1 MNIFNEQN
9 ILAMHLIMASI
20 MVGVI
25 WVIQLVHYP
34 SFRFTDKEKYVSF
47 QIFHMRNIS
56 FIVMPVM
63 ILEFLSGLVLVLYNN
78 NHESLLMVSFFLLLI
93 IWLVTALFFAQIHQK
108 LSKGYDE
115 TLVTKLVSLNWIR
128 TLLWTVRSF
137 IIAYCLI
144 GY

>member
-1 MNIFNEQN
+1 MNIFNEQSM
-9 ILAMHLIMASI
+9 LAIHLILASI

-34 SFRFTDKEKYVSF
+34 SFRFTDREKYVSF
-47 QIFHMRNIS
+47 QIFHMRKIS

-63 ILEFLSGLVLVLYNN
+63 VLEFFSGLLLVLYHSNY
-78 NHESLLMVSFFLLLI
+78 ESLLRISFILLLI

-115 TLVTKLVSLNWIR
+115 TLVRKLVSFNWIR
-128 TLLWTVRSF
+128 TLLWTIRT
-137 IIAYCLI
+137 IIIIYCLI

>member
-1 MNIFNEQN
+1 MNIFNEHSM
-9 ILAMHLIMASI
+9 LAMHLALASI

-34 SFRFTDKEKYVSF
+34 SFRFTDREKYVSF

-56 FIVMPVM
+56 FIVVPVM
-63 ILEFLSGLVLVLYNN
+63 ILEILSGLLLVLYHS
-78 NHESLLMVSFFLLLI
+78 NHESLLRISFILLLI

-115 TLVTKLVSLNWIR
+115 TLVRNLVSLNWIR
-128 TLLWTVRSF
+128 TLLWTIRT
-137 IIAYCLI
+137 IIITYCLI

>member
-1 MNIFNEQN
+1 MNIFNGQSM
-9 ILAMHLIMASI
+9 LAMHLALASI

-34 SFRFTDKEKYVSF
+34 SFRFTDREKYVSF

-56 FIVMPVM
+56 FIVVPVM
-63 ILEFLSGLVLVLYNN
+63 ILEFLSGLLLVLYHS
-78 NHESLLMVSFFLLLI
+78 NHESLLRISFILLLI

-115 TLVTKLVSLNWIR
+115 TLVRKLVSFNWIR
-128 TLLWTVRSF
+128 TLLWTIRT
-137 IIAYCLI
+137 IIITYCLI

>member
-1 MNIFNEQN
+1 MNIFNEQSM
-9 ILAMHLIMASI
+9 LAMHLVLASI

-34 SFRFTDKEKYVSF
+34 SFRFTDREKYVSF

-56 FIVMPVM
+56 FIVVPVM
-63 ILEFLSGLVLVLYNN
+63 ILEFLSGLLLVLYHSNQ
-78 NHESLLMVSFFLLLI
+78 ESLLRISFILLLI
-93 IWLVTALFFAQIHQK
+93 IWLVTAMFFAQIHQK

-115 TLVTKLVSLNWIR
+115 TLVRNLVSLNWIR
-128 TLLWTVRSF
+128 TLLWTIRT
-137 IIAYCLI
+137 IIITYCFI

>member
-1 MNIFNEQN
+1 MNIFNEQSM
-9 ILAMHLIMASI
+9 LAMHLALASL

-34 SFRFTDKEKYVSF
+34 SFRFTDREKYVSF
-47 QIFHMRNIS
+47 QIFHMRKIS

-63 ILEFLSGLVLVLYNN
+63 VLEFLSGLLLVLYHS
-78 NHESLLMVSFFLLLI
+78 NHESLLRISFILLLI

-115 TLVTKLVSLNWIR
+115 TLVRKLVSFNWIR
-128 TLLWTVRSF
+128 TLLWTTRT
-137 IIAYCLI
+137 IIITYCLI
-144 GY
+144 GH

>member
-1 MNIFNEQN
+1 MNIFNEQSM
-9 ILAMHLIMASI
+9 LAIHLVLASI

-34 SFRFTDKEKYVSF
+34 SFRFTDREKYVSF
-47 QIFHMRNIS
+47 QIFHMRKIS

-63 ILEFLSGLVLVLYNN
+63 VLEFLSGLLLVLYHSNY
-78 NHESLLMVSFFLLLI
+78 ESLLRISFILLLI

-115 TLVTKLVSLNWIR
+115 TLVRKLVSFNWIR
-128 TLLWTVRSF
+128 TLLWTIRT
-137 IIAYCLI
+137 IIITYCLI

>member
-1 MNIFNEQN
+1 MNIFNEQSM
-9 ILAMHLIMASI
+9 LAMHLVLASI

-34 SFRFTDKEKYVSF
+34 SFRYTDREKYVSF

-56 FIVMPVM
+56 FIVVPVM
-63 ILEFLSGLVLVLYNN
+63 ILEFLSGLLLVLYHSNQ
-78 NHESLLMVSFFLLLI
+78 ESLLRISFILLLI

-115 TLVTKLVSLNWIR
+115 TLVRNLVSLNWIR
-128 TLLWTVRSF
+128 TLLWTIRT
-137 IIAYCLI
+137 IIITYCLI

>member
-1 MNIFNEQN
+1 MNIFNEQSM
-9 ILAMHLIMASI
+9 LAIHLVLASI

-34 SFRFTDKEKYVSF
+34 SFRFTDREKYVSF
-47 QIFHMRNIS
+47 QIFHMRKIS

-63 ILEFLSGLVLVLYNN
+63 VLEFFSGLLLVLYHSNY
-78 NHESLLMVSFFLLLI
+78 ESLLRISFILLLI

-115 TLVTKLVSLNWIR
+115 TLVRKLVSFNWIR
-128 TLLWTVRSF
+128 TLLWTIRT
-137 IIAYCLI
+137 IIIIYCLI

>member
-1 MNIFNEQN
+1 MNIFNGQSM
-9 ILAMHLIMASI
+9 LAMHLALASI

-34 SFRFTDKEKYVSF
+34 SFRFTDREKYVSF

-63 ILEFLSGLVLVLYNN
+63 VLEFLSGLLLVLYHS
-78 NHESLLMVSFFLLLI
+78 NHDSLLRISFFLLLI

-115 TLVTKLVSLNWIR
+115 TLVRNLVSLNWIR
-128 TLLWTVRSF
+128 TLLWTIRT
-137 IIAYCLI
+137 IIITYCLI

>member
-1 MNIFNEQN
+1 MNIFDGQSM
-9 ILAMHLIMASI
+9 LAMHLALASI

-34 SFRFTDKEKYVSF
+34 SFRFTDREKYVSF

-56 FIVMPVM
+56 FIVVPVM
-63 ILEFLSGLVLVLYNN
+63 ILEFLSGLLLVLYHS
-78 NHESLLMVSFFLLLI
+78 NHESLLRISFILLLI

-115 TLVTKLVSLNWIR
+115 TLVRNLVSLNWIR
-128 TLLWTVRSF
+128 TLLWTIRT
-137 IIAYCLI
+137 IIITYCLI

>member
-1 MNIFNEQN
+1 MNIFNEQSM
-9 ILAMHLIMASI
+9 LAIHLVLASI

-34 SFRFTDKEKYVSF
+34 SFRFTDREKYVSF

-56 FIVMPVM
+56 FIVVPVM
-63 ILEFLSGLVLVLYNN
+63 ILEFLSGLLLVLYHSNQ
-78 NHESLLMVSFFLLLI
+78 ESLLRISFILLLI

-115 TLVTKLVSLNWIR
+115 TLVRNLVSLNWIR
-128 TLLWTVRSF
+128 TLLWTIRT
-137 IIAYCLI
+137 IIITYCLI

>member
-1 MNIFNEQN
+1 MNIFNGQSM
-9 ILAMHLIMASI
+9 LAMHLALASI

-34 SFRFTDKEKYVSF
+34 SFRFTDREKYVSF

-56 FIVMPVM
+56 FIVVPVM
-63 ILEFLSGLVLVLYNN
+63 ILEFLSGLLLVLYHSNQ
-78 NHESLLMVSFFLLLI
+78 ESLLRISFILLLI

-115 TLVTKLVSLNWIR
+115 TLVRNLVSLNWIR
-128 TLLWTVRSF
+128 TLLWTIRT
-137 IIAYCLI
+137 IIITYCLI

>member
-1 MNIFNEQN
+1 MNIFNGQSM
-9 ILAMHLIMASI
+9 LAMHLALASI

-34 SFRFTDKEKYVSF
+34 SFRFTDREKYVSF

-56 FIVMPVM
+56 FIVVPVM
-63 ILEFLSGLVLVLYNN
+63 ILEFLSGLLLVLYHSNY
-78 NHESLLMVSFFLLLI
+78 ESLLRISFILLLI

-115 TLVTKLVSLNWIR
+115 TLVRNLVSLNWIR
-128 TLLWTVRSF
+128 TLLWTIRT
-137 IIAYCLI
+137 IIITYCLI

>member
-1 MNIFNEQN
+1 MYIFNGQSM
-9 ILAMHLIMASI
+9 LAMHLVLASI

-34 SFRFTDKEKYVSF
+34 SFRFTDREKYVSF
-47 QIFHMRNIS
+47 QIFHMRKIS

-63 ILEFLSGLVLVLYNN
+63 VLEFLSGLLLVLYHSNY
-78 NHESLLMVSFFLLLI
+78 ESLLRISFILLLI

-115 TLVTKLVSLNWIR
+115 TLVRKLVSFNWIR
-128 TLLWTVRSF
+128 TLLWTIRT
-137 IIAYCLI
+137 IIITYCLI

>member
-9 ILAMHLIMASI
+9 ILAMHLLMASI

>member
-1 MNIFNEQN
+1 MNIFNEQSM
-9 ILAMHLIMASI
+9 LAMHLALASL

-34 SFRFTDKEKYVSF
+34 SFRFTDREKYVSF
-47 QIFHMRNIS
+47 QIFHMRKIS

-63 ILEFLSGLVLVLYNN
+63 VLEFLSGLLLVLYHS
-78 NHESLLMVSFFLLLI
+78 NHESLLRISFILLLI

-115 TLVTKLVSLNWIR
+115 TLVRKLVSFNWIR
-128 TLLWTVRSF
+128 TLLWTIRT
-137 IIAYCLI
+137 IIITYCLI

>member
-1 MNIFNEQN
+1 MNIFNEQSM
-9 ILAMHLIMASI
+9 LAMHLVLASI

-34 SFRFTDKEKYVSF
+34 SFRYTDKEKYVSF

-63 ILEFLSGLVLVLYNN
+63 VLELLSGLLLVLYHS
-78 NHESLLMVSFFLLLI
+78 NHESLLRISFILLLI

-115 TLVTKLVSLNWIR
+115 TLVRKLVSLNWIR
-128 TLLWTVRSF
+128 TLIWTIRT
-137 IIAYCLI
+137 IIITYCLI

>member
-1 MNIFNEQN
+1 MNIFNEQSM
-9 ILAMHLIMASI
+9 LAIHLVLASI

-34 SFRFTDKEKYVSF
+34 SFRFTDREKYVSF

-56 FIVMPVM
+56 FIVVPVM
-63 ILEFLSGLVLVLYNN
+63 ILEFLSGLLLVLYHSNY
-78 NHESLLMVSFFLLLI
+78 ESLLRISFILLLI

-115 TLVTKLVSLNWIR
+115 TLVRNLVSLNWIR
-128 TLLWTVRSF
+128 TLLWTIRT
-137 IIAYCLI
+137 IIITYCLI

>member
-1 MNIFNEQN
+1 MNIFNGQSM
-9 ILAMHLIMASI
+9 LAMHLALASI

-34 SFRFTDKEKYVSF
+34 SFRFTDREKYVSF

-56 FIVMPVM
+56 FIVVPVM
-63 ILEFLSGLVLVLYNN
+63 ILEFLSGLLLVLYHS
-78 NHESLLMVSFFLLLI
+78 NHESLLRISFFLLLI

-115 TLVTKLVSLNWIR
+115 TLVRKLVSLNWIR
-128 TLLWTVRSF
+128 TLLWTLRSC
-137 IIAYCLI
+137 IITYCLI

>member
-1 MNIFNEQN
+1 MNIFDGQSM
-9 ILAMHLIMASI
+9 LAMHLALASI

-34 SFRFTDKEKYVSF
+34 SFRFTDRENYVSF

-56 FIVMPVM
+56 FIVVPVM
-63 ILEFLSGLVLVLYNN
+63 ILEFLSGLLLVLYHS
-78 NHESLLMVSFFLLLI
+78 NHESLLRISFILLLI

-115 TLVTKLVSLNWIR
+115 TLVRNLVSLNWIR
-128 TLLWTVRSF
+128 TLLWTIRT
-137 IIAYCLI
+137 IIITYCLI

>member
-1 MNIFNEQN
+1 MNIFNEQSM
-9 ILAMHLIMASI
+9 LAIHLVLASI

-34 SFRFTDKEKYVSF
+34 SFRFTDREKYVSF

-56 FIVMPVM
+56 FIVVPVM
-63 ILEFLSGLVLVLYNN
+63 ILEFLSGLLLVLYHSNQ
-78 NHESLLMVSFFLLLI
+78 ESLLRISFILLLI

-115 TLVTKLVSLNWIR
+115 TLVRKLVSFNWIR
-128 TLLWTVRSF
+128 TLLWTIRT
-137 IIAYCLI
+137 IIITYCLI

>member
-1 MNIFNEQN
+1 MNILNEQSM
-9 ILAMHLIMASI
+9 LAMHLVLASI

-34 SFRFTDKEKYVSF
+34 SFRYTDKEKYVSF

-63 ILEFLSGLVLVLYNN
+63 TLEFLSGLLLVLYHS
-78 NHESLLMVSFFLLLI
+78 NHVSLLRISFFLLLI

-115 TLVTKLVSLNWIR
+115 TLVRKLVSLNWIR
-128 TLLWTVRSF
+128 TLLWTIRT
-137 IIAYCLI
+137 IIITYCLI

>member
-1 MNIFNEQN
+1 M
-9 ILAMHLIMASI
+9 LAIHLVLASI

-34 SFRFTDKEKYVSF
+34 SFRFTDREKYVSF
-47 QIFHMRNIS
+47 QIFHMRKIS

-63 ILEFLSGLVLVLYNN
+63 VLEFLSGLLLVLYHSNY
-78 NHESLLMVSFFLLLI
+78 ESLLRISFILLLI

-115 TLVTKLVSLNWIR
+115 TLVRNLVSLNWIR
-128 TLLWTVRSF
+128 TLLWTIRT
-137 IIAYCLI
+137 IIITYCLI